1 MCVSREVSVFL
12 LFFCVKLLLN
22 VFAFFLIR
30 IVKVAPA
37 KKKKKKWLTLEQS
50 LSKKHQLKTEN
61 TQCQSLKQTLL
72 WY

>member
-22 VFAFFLIR
+22 IFAFFLIR

-37 KKKKKKWLTLEQS
+37 KKKNKKVVNS
-50 LSKKHQLKTEN
+50 
-61 TQCQSLKQTLL
+61 
-72 WY
+72 